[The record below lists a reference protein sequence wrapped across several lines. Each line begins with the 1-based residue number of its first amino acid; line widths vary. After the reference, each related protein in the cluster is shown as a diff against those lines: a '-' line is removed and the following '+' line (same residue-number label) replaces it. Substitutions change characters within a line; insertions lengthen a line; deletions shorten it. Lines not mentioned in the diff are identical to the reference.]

1 MNVKKKLFGLAAA
14 CAVAVGAL
22 TAVGAG
28 TASAAVLCD
37 TTENAPFYAGFGAGG
52 GTSYLF
58 TLSAG
63 RGFRA
68 AEELYGDTYGREWV
82 YGHGAEHPD
91 VDGWVLKDHTD
102 CRPLG

>member
-14 CAVAVGAL
+14 CAVAVGAF
-22 TAVGAG
+22 TAAGTG
-28 TASAAVLCD
+28 TASADVLCN
-37 TTENAPFYAGFGAGG
+37 TTENAPFYAYVGVDGG
-52 GTSYLF
+52 SSYLF

-68 AEELYGDTYGREWV
+68 AEFIRGDTYGREWI

-91 VDGWVLKDHTD
+91 VLGWVLKDHTD